1 MYQVKQYADGN
12 YQIYELIDSTTN
24 SWVKAAPER
33 GGIIIGFGV
42 QGEENLFLNKETFYN
57 QEENIRGGI
66 PILFPISGQLENGE
80 YEWEGKVYQMKN
92 HGLARNNSWEVIE
105 TTNNQEATLK
115 IALHSNE
122 EMKKSFPFDF
132 EVIFTYI
139 LKGNKL
145 TIQQEYSNK
154 SDSPMPIYAGFH
166 PYFKT
171 SSKNLQYETDAKT
184 YLDYNDML
192 IKQVSDGL
200 DLTGKKESFGLLDPV
215 KSEIAFTLPE
225 SKRRIRLA
233 YGDDF
238 KYVILWGE
246 EGKDFVCVEPWM
258 ANTKEL
264 NRKEELTIIAPND
277 TLKTYL
283 SITVE

>member
-1 MYQVKQYADGN
+1 MYQVKQYADGD

-42 QGEENLFLNKETFYN
+42 QGEEILFLNKETFYN
-57 QEENIRGGI
+57 KEANIRGGI

-80 YEWEGKVYQMKN
+80 YEWEGQVYQMKN
-92 HGLARNNSWEVIE
+92 HGVARNNPWEVIE
-105 TTNNQEATLK
+105 TTNNQEAALK
-115 IALHSNE
+115 MALYSNE
-122 EMKKSFPFDF
+122 ETKKSYPFDF

-139 LKGNKL
+139 LKGNRL

-154 SDSPMPIYAGFH
+154 SDTPMPIYAGFH

-171 SSKNLQYETDAKT
+171 SSKNLQYETDANT

-192 IKQVSDGL
+192 IKKVSDGL

-215 KSEIAFTLPE
+215 KNEISFTLPE
-225 SKRRIRLA
+225 NKRKIRLT

-238 KYVILWGE
+238 KYVILWSE
-246 EGKDFVCVEPWM
+246 EGQDFVCVEPWM

-264 NRKEELTIIAPND
+264 NTKEELTLIAPND

>member
-1 MYQVKQYADGN
+1 MYQVKQYTDGDF
-12 YQIYELIDSTTN
+12 QIYELIDSSTN

-33 GGIIIGFGV
+33 GGIIIGFGI
-42 QGEENLFLNKETFYN
+42 QGEEILFLNKETFYN
-57 QEENIRGGI
+57 KDANIRGGI

-92 HGLARNNSWEVIE
+92 HGVARNNPWEVIE
-105 TTNNQEATLK
+105 TSNSQEAALK

-122 EMKKSFPFDF
+122 ETRKSFPFDF
-132 EVIFTYI
+132 EVNFTYI

-171 SSKNLQYETDAKT
+171 SSKDLQYETDAKT

-215 KSEIAFTLPE
+215 KSEISFTLPE
-225 SKRRIRLA
+225 NKRKVRLT

-238 KYVILWGE
+238 KYVILWSE
-246 EGKDFVCVEPWM
+246 EGQDFVCVEPWM

-264 NRKEELTIIAPND
+264 NTKEELTLIEPND